1 MTPMTMSTEQA
12 GRIDGGRFNKWLHAP
27 EPQGWFQSSAQQFHQ
42 GWLKFRLHPLGL
54 AGLAIIVL
62 LILVAL
68 SAPLLTAYDPIV
80 QDMAGRLSPPSAEH
94 WLGTDNFGRDV
105 FARIV
110 YGARTTLYIIIL
122 VSVIVA
128 PMGLLIGTCSGYF
141 GGIVDE
147 VLMRITD
154 IFLSFPGLVLA
165 LGFAAALGPGITNA
179 IIAISLTAWPPIAR
193 LARAETLSLRKADF
207 IAAVRLQGA
216 TPATIITRHILP
228 MCIPSVIVRVTLNM
242 AGIIITAAGLG
253 FLGLGA
259 QPPRPEWGAMA
270 ATGREF
276 MLDSPWVIAAPGIAI
291 ALVSLAFNLVGDAL
305 RDVLDPR
312 GSQ

>member
-1 MTPMTMSTEQA
+1 MTISSEHADSVNT
-12 GRIDGGRFNKWLHAP
+12 GGLRNWLLAP
-27 EPQGWFQSSAQQFHQ
+27 EPRGWFQSSAQQIHQ
-42 GWLKFRLHPLGL
+42 GWRKFSLHPLGL
-54 AGLAIIVL
+54 AGLAIILL
-62 LILVAL
+62 LIVVAL
-68 SAPLLTAYDPIV
+68 AAPLLTSYDPIV
-80 QDMAGRLSPPSAEH
+80 QDMAGRLAAPSASH

-105 FARIV
+105 FSRVI
-110 YGARTTLYIIIL
+110 YGARTTLYIIML
-122 VSVIVA
+122 VTVIVA
-128 PMGLLIGTCSGYF
+128 PLGLLIGTVSGYF

-147 VLMRITD
+147 ILMRVTD

-165 LGFAAALGPGITNA
+165 LGFAAALGPGTTNA

-193 LARAETLSLRKADF
+193 LARAETLSLRKADY

-216 TPATIITRHILP
+216 TSIAIITRHILP

-259 QPPRPEWGAMA
+259 QPPWPEWGSMA
-270 ATGREF
+270 ASGREF

-312 GSQ
+312 GSE

>member
-1 MTPMTMSTEQA
+1 MTISSEHADSLNT
-12 GRIDGGRFNKWLHAP
+12 GGLRNWLLTP
-27 EPQGWFQSSAQQFHQ
+27 EPRGWFQSSAQQIHQ
-42 GWLKFRLHPLGL
+42 GWRKFSLHPLGL
-54 AGLAIIVL
+54 VGLAIIVL
-62 LILVAL
+62 LIVVATA
-68 SAPLLTAYDPIV
+68 APLLTSYDPIV
-80 QDMAGRLSPPSAEH
+80 QDMAGRLAAPSASH

-105 FARIV
+105 FSRVI
-110 YGARTTLYIIIL
+110 YGARTTLYIIML
-122 VSVIVA
+122 VTVIVA
-128 PMGLLIGTCSGYF
+128 PLGLLIGTVSGYF

-147 VLMRITD
+147 ILMRVTD

-193 LARAETLSLRKADF
+193 LARAETLSLRKADY

-216 TPATIITRHILP
+216 TSIAIIPRHILP

-259 QPPRPEWGAMA
+259 QPPWPEWGSMA
-270 ATGREF
+270 ASGREF

-312 GSQ
+312 GSE

>member
-1 MTPMTMSTEQA
+1 MAIPISQSRPTPP
-12 GRIDGGRFNKWLHAP
+12 GIRGWLLAP
-27 EPQGWFQSSAQQFHQ
+27 EPKGTLHASVQQFYQ
-42 GWLKFRLHPLGL
+42 GWLKFREHPLGVV
-54 AGLAIIVL
+54 GLVVI
-62 LILVAL
+62 LILIITAAA
-68 SAPLLTAYDPIV
+68 APLLTQYDPIA
-80 QDMAGRLSPPSAEH
+80 QNMAIRLSPPSWDH
-94 WLGTDNFGRDV
+94 ILGTDNFGRDV
-105 FARIV
+105 FARII
-110 YGARTTLYIIIL
+110 YGARTTLDIIIL
-122 VSVIVA
+122 VTIIVA
-128 PMGLLIGTCSGYF
+128 PIGLLIGTCSGYF

-193 LARAETLSLRKADF
+193 LARAETLSLRQMDY

-216 TPATIITRHILP
+216 SSTAVIMRHILP
-228 MCIPSVIVRVTLNM
+228 MCVPSVIVRVTLNM
-242 AGIIITAAGLG
+242 AGIILTAAGLG

-259 QPPRPEWGAMA
+259 QPPWPEWGAMA

-291 ALVSLAFNLVGDAL
+291 AVVSLAFNLVGDAL

-312 GSQ
+312 GGE